1 MFIRKKKGFTLIE
14 LMIVIA
20 IIGILAGMALPRFSK
35 AREEAKKKT
44 CWGNS
49 KNLEAAIEMVNM
61 ESTKGDTIKVGGTD
75 TVALTGDG
83 DQSAIMDYLAGGKF
97 PTCTGGGSYS
107 YEGKKGVV
115 CSIHG
120 NANNEP
126 GQS

>member
-61 ESTKGDTIKVGGTD
+61 ESSTGDTIKVGEGKVD
-75 TVALTGDG
+75 LTGDG

-97 PTCTGGGSYS
+97 PTCTSGGKYAYDGN
-107 YEGKKGVV
+107 KGVV
-115 CSIHG
+115 CNIHG
-120 NANNEP
+120 NANNPPE
-126 GQS
+126 GE